1 MSTILAVTD
10 ANTLKNA
17 ALGLSGAAIVVGIIL
32 MKVISNIVGKVI
44 SAVIL
49 VAIALVGYSQ
59 RTEITDCVNKVKA
72 ETTTNATSS
81 VSCTFFGQDIEV
93 KLPDLSK

>member
-17 ALGLSGAAIVVGIIL
+17 ALGLSGAALVVAVIL

-44 SAVIL
+44 STVVL

-72 ETTTNATSS
+72 ESTTAATSS

-93 KLPDLSK
+93 KLPSLSK

>member
-17 ALGLSGAAIVVGIIL
+17 ALGLSGASIVIALIL
-32 MKVISNIVGKVI
+32 MKVISGIAGKVI
-44 SAVIL
+44 STVVF

-59 RTEITDCVNKVKA
+59 RAEITDCVNRVKT
-72 ETTTNATSS
+72 ETNAATAQS
-81 VSCTFFGQDIEV
+81 VSCTFFGQDITLKV
-93 KLPDLSK
+93 PSLSK